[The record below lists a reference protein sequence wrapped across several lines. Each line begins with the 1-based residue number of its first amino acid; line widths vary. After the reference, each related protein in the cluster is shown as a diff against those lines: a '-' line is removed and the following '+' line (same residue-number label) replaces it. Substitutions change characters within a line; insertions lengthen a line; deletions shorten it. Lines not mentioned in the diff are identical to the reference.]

1 MSTTRLLILGAILER
16 GVAHGYQVRRDLE
29 SWRAGLWGNIRQ
41 GSIYHGLRSL
51 HADGLVEQE
60 TPDTDRPAKV
70 EYRVTPAGRAAFDQ
84 LLAAALS
91 SDGTDP
97 AETIAGI
104 GFMTTLPRARVLALL
119 QQRVEALGRRR
130 DSVVVEY
137 EQRPD
142 EDWGHH
148 VEAIRLWAH
157 TADSAIAW
165 TRELISRLEAGEH
178 RMADDRSVGTG

>member
-1 MSTTRLLILGAILER
+1 MSATRLLIIGAILER

-51 HADGLVEQE
+51 HAQGLLDQVNEGADGP
-60 TPDTDRPAKV
+60 TRV
-70 EYRVTPAGRAAFDQ
+70 EYRVTPAGRETFDR
-84 LLAAALS
+84 LLAEALS

-104 GFMTTLPRARVLALL
+104 GFMTTLPRARVIELLHHRVDAL
-119 QQRVEALGRRR
+119 RRR
-130 DSVVVEY
+130 RESVVGEY
-137 EQRPD
+137 EQNPS

-165 TRELISRLEAGEH
+165 TQDLITRLEEGAHE
-178 RMADDRSVGTG
+178 MADDR